1 MPVSMENKFNVPQIT
16 NFLFQHLI
24 AIKMFHF
31 QTTKYNFH
39 KASDKYLEK
48 YWANM
53 DRLMEVILGNVEK
66 NHVVNDKMVNIEAVK
81 SATKMDEFRLETQLP
96 NDETIVIV
104 VNNYIK
110 NLRLLLPLHSHS
122 ELANIVDDM
131 VADAI
136 QFIYLLLLK

>member
-1 MPVSMENKFNVPQIT
+1 MPVSMENNFNVPQIT

-66 NHVVNDKMVNIEAVK
+66 NHVVNDKMANIEAVK
-81 SATKMDEFRLETQLP
+81 NISKMDEFSLETQLP

>member
-1 MPVSMENKFNVPQIT
+1 MPVSMENNFNVPQIT

-66 NHVVNDKMVNIEAVK
+66 NYVVNDKMANIESVK
-81 SATKMDEFRLETQLP
+81 SVTKMDEFSLETQLP

>member
-1 MPVSMENKFNVPQIT
+1 MGNNFDVQKIT

-31 QTTKYNFH
+31 QTTKYNYH
-39 KASDKYLEK
+39 KASDEYLGK
-48 YWANM
+48 YWENM
-53 DRLMEVILGNVEK
+53 DRLMEVTLGNIGKE
-66 NHVVNDKMVNIEAVK
+66 NISNDKKGETENVTNTQKLDIF
-81 SATKMDEFRLETQLP
+81 SLETSLP
-96 NDETIVIV
+96 NDESIIIV
-104 VNNYIK
+104 VKNYIQ
-110 NLRLLLPLHSHS
+110 NLRKLLPLHSHS